1 MKSKQTITLIASI
14 IVSLI
19 LVAQTGLVG
28 LATIL
33 AAVSVIP
40 AFIWLDVSAETFW
53 FGILMVVFII
63 FTHRSN
69 IVNILKGSEYKFQ
82 RIRIINWF
90 R

>member
-1 MKSKQTITLIASI
+1 
-14 IVSLI
+14 V
-19 LVAQTGLVG
+19 LVLTGLVG
-28 LATIL
+28 LATML

-53 FGILMVVFII
+53 FGILMVAFII

-69 IVNILKGSEYKFQ
+69 IVNILKGSEYRFQ
-82 RIRIINWF
+82 RIRIVNWF